1 MRKQDP
7 YWLFWPFA
15 EGVILLSVTLLS
27 LKSIILN
34 YFDLKGLQILFL
46 YDITVFGFCIFV
58 VLISGV
64 FDSNRKLA
72 VNKKLLY
79 IRALARVLAFIYV
92 VYSLGAA
99 FKAESNTL
107 FIIQLSVLVFLA
119 LIAWIAS
126 FARLIQVMRHVILEG
141 ENTGD
146 AAE

>member
-1 MRKQDP
+1 MSKQES

-34 YFDLKGLQILFL
+34 YFDLKELEILFL
-46 YDITVFGFCIFV
+46 YDIIVFAFCIFV

-64 FDSNRKLA
+64 FDSNKNLA
-72 VNKKLLY
+72 VNNTLLY
-79 IRALARVLAFIYV
+79 LRAFARVLAFIYV

-99 FKAESNTL
+99 FKTDNNTL
-107 FIIQLSVLVFLA
+107 IRIELSVLVFLA

-126 FARLIQVMRHVILEG
+126 FTRLIQVMRHVILEG
-141 ENTGD
+141 EGSGD
-146 AAE
+146 ATD